1 MRRGSGQISPALELS
16 SQIMEITPHK
26 KPSRQRRPAFESGI
40 QGVWSVIPIFS
51 LSFRIAGLAFL
62 CFGLLVSPSN
72 IWPEEAVSG
81 MWKPVPG
88 SLLTRWA
95 AEVGP
100 TNSHPEYPRPQLVRT
115 DWLSLNG
122 LWDFSLA
129 PSVEKEVSHYEGQIL
144 VPFPVESALSGIKRR
159 LDENSRLWYRRK
171 FIVPKEWS
179 GKRVRLHFGAVDW
192 RARVIINGQEAGMH
206 RGGYD
211 AFGFDITDKL
221 KWKGEEEIVV
231 AVDDATEGDQA
242 RGKQSHKPEG
252 IFYTP
257 SSGIWQTVWLEPLPR
272 VCIDDL
278 SLVPDVDG
286 QQLRLKVA
294 VGSLTESLKVE
305 VQALVSNKEV
315 AHATGPANK
324 EFNLTMTKPHLWSPD
339 DPFLYDLRITLKDGD
354 HMVDTVSSYFG
365 MRKIA
370 LRRDENGVT
379 RMALNNQPL
388 FQIGALDQ
396 GYWPDGLYTAPTD
409 EALRFDVAFLKSAG
423 FNLIRKHVKVEPDR
437 WYYWCDRLGL
447 LVWQDM
453 PSCNNT
459 TTEGRTQFEAELQRM
474 VEGRR
479 NHPSIILWVLFNE
492 GWGQYDTE
500 RLAPWLKALDPS
512 RLVNSASGWT
522 DKRVGDI
529 IDKHSYPGPESP
541 QPDQD
546 RAAVIGEFGGF
557 GLGLSG
563 HTWSDKSWGYQQVPD
578 ETVLTTRFC
587 KLLERVSV
595 LRDSFGLSAA
605 VYTQTT
611 DVETECNGLLTYD
624 RAVAKIDPVVAQAA
638 IRSESVARSFDVIAP
653 DALQA
658 RVSWKYTTD
667 KPADDWQKPE
677 FGDSSWKEG
686 IGGFGT
692 KETPG
697 AMVNTLW
704 NTSDIW
710 LRREFTL
717 AREDWQNALLQLYHD
732 EDVEVYLNGVL
743 AANEA
748 GYITVYDVA
757 KINPEAMATL
767 KPGVNVMAVHCH
779 QTGGGQFID
788 VGIVIP
794 PSKK

>member
-1 MRRGSGQISPALELS
+1 MDTTSLIKPLRKRMSSLQSRIPAFQSFMFFSGNLAGSAGFIVLFLGLLMPPCTAWSEDVAS
-16 SQIMEITPHK
+16 GSW
-26 KPSRQRRPAFESGI
+26 KPSQ
-40 QGVWSVIPIFS
+40 
-51 LSFRIAGLAFL
+51 
-62 CFGLLVSPSN
+62 
-72 IWPEEAVSG
+72 
-81 MWKPVPG
+81 G

-115 DWLSLNG
+115 EWLDLNG
-122 LWDFSLA
+122 LWDFSIT
-129 PSVEKEVSHYEGQIL
+129 PSVQKDAPRYEGHIL
-144 VPFPVESALSGIKRR
+144 VPFPIESALSGVKRR
-159 LDENSRLWYRRK
+159 LDENSSLWYRRQ
-171 FIVPKEWS
+171 FTVPKEWS

-192 RARVIINGQEAGMH
+192 RARVIINGQEAGQH

-211 AFGFDITDKL
+211 AFSFDITDKL
-221 KWKGEEEIVV
+221 KWKGDEELVV

-242 RGKQSHKPEG
+242 RGKQSRKPEG

-257 SSGIWQTVWLEPLPR
+257 SSGIWQTVWLEPLPK

-278 SLVPDVDG
+278 SLLPDVDG

-294 VGSLTESLKVE
+294 VGSLSESLRIE

-315 AHATGPANK
+315 AQATGPANK
-324 EFNLTMTKPHLWSPD
+324 EFSMQITTPHLWSPD

-354 HMVDTVSSYFG
+354 NMVDGASSYFG

-370 LRRDENGVT
+370 LRRDESGVT
-379 RMALNNQPL
+379 RMALNNQFI
-388 FQIGALDQ
+388 FQTGALDQ
-396 GYWPDGLYTAPTD
+396 GFWPDGLYTAPTD
-409 EALRFDVAFLKSAG
+409 EALRFDIDFLKRAG

-453 PSCNNT
+453 PSGNNT
-459 TTEGRTQFEAELQRM
+459 TKEGRTQFEAELQRL

-479 NHPSIILWVLFNE
+479 NHPSIIMWVLFNE

-500 RLAPWLKALDPS
+500 RLVPWLKALDPS
-512 RLVNSASGWT
+512 RLVDSASGWT

-541 QPDQD
+541 QSDAD

-557 GLGLSG
+557 GLGLPG

-578 ETVLTTRFC
+578 ETVLASRFC
-587 KLLERVSV
+587 KLLERVHL

-624 RAVAKIDPVVAQAA
+624 RAVAKIDPAIAQAA
-638 IRSESVARSFDVIAP
+638 SHNESMAKRFHFIVP

-658 RVSWKYTTD
+658 RVMWKCTIE
-667 KPADDWQKPE
+667 KPADDWVKPE
-677 FGDSSWKEG
+677 FVDSNWKEG

-692 KETPG
+692 KDTPG
-697 AMVNTLW
+697 AMVNTVW
-704 NTSDIW
+704 NTPDIW

-717 AREDWQNALLQLYHD
+717 NNGDWHNALLQVHHD
-732 EDVEVYLNGVL
+732 EDVEIYINGVL
-743 AANEA
+743 AAQEA
-748 GYITVYDVA
+748 GYITTYDEV
-757 KINPEAMATL
+757 KINPEALAAL
-767 KPGVNVMAVHCH
+767 RPGVNIMAVHCH
-779 QTGGGQFID
+779 QTGGGQFVD
-788 VGIVIP
+788 VGIVTP
-794 PSKK
+794 QSEKETEPKK